1 MLYAQLFPT
10 VEGLGVAFFFLL
22 VTLFWWRKST
32 TAAPHAEDPSEEEDD
47 EEVTCTDSDSEGCPW
62 PGFRDIW
69 AAQQFAQQEDR
80 DAAHLQQ
87 AAYIAH
93 AAEVRER
100 EEREHVRDLDSL
112 RALGRSR
119 YEAHGDYESR
129 TNEARTYKTRACEA
143 RADDC

>member
-47 EEVTCTDSDSEGCPW
+47 EEVTCTDSDSERCPW
-62 PGFRDIW
+62 PEFRDIW

-100 EEREHVRDLDSL
+100 EEREHVR
-112 RALGRSR
+112 A
-119 YEAHGDYESR
+119 
-129 TNEARTYKTRACEA
+129 
-143 RADDC
+143 

>member
-62 PGFRDIW
+62 PEFRDIW

-87 AAYIAH
+87 AAYIGYVTWHTLRTCA
-93 AAEVRER
+93 RESSVSTS
-100 EEREHVRDLDSL
+100 EIWILYVH
-112 RALGRSR
+112 
-119 YEAHGDYESR
+119 
-129 TNEARTYKTRACEA
+129 
-143 RADDC
+143 